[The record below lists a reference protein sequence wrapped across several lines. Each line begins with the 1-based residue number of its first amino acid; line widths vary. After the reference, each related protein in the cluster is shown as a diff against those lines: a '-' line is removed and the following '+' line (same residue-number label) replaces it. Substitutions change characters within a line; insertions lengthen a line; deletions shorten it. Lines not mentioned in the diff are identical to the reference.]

1 MAKPRVSAER
11 GEAVART
18 GTTLFD
24 SHLHLT
30 AARFVP
36 DLDEV
41 VDRARARGVRL
52 MVTVASDPEDA
63 GEAVALAARTPG
75 LWATA
80 GLHPHAAD
88 RTSTSLM
95 DEIERIAE
103 APEVVAIGETG
114 LDFHYDNA
122 DRRAQLEN
130 FEAHLGLAARL
141 GLPIIVHSRSAE
153 AETAER
159 VREYGD
165 GAAGVLHCFTGG
177 EALLDAALDADWY
190 VSFSGLLTFVPE
202 LAEWARA
209 VPAHRLLIE
218 TDAPYLAPAPRRG
231 RRNEPAYLAHTCR
244 RLAEVCGVAFEEA
257 AALTAEN
264 ARRFYRLA
272 AHGEAPLRSSA
283 AASAGVRH
291 GPWEG
296 AA

>member
-1 MAKPRVSAER
+1 MTGTGA
-11 GEAVART
+11 

-30 AARFVP
+30 ADRFAS

-41 VDRARARGVRL
+41 VDRARGRGVRR

-63 GEAVALAARTPG
+63 ARAAALAARRPG

-88 RTSTSLM
+88 RTSAALM
-95 DEIERIAE
+95 SEIERIAE

-122 DRRAQLEN
+122 PRRAQLEN

-141 GLPIIVHSRSAE
+141 GLPVVVHSRSAE

-177 EALLDAALDADWY
+177 EVLLQAALDADWY
-190 VSFSGLLTFVPE
+190 VSFSGLITFVPE
-202 LAEWARA
+202 LAGWARA
-209 VPAHRLLIE
+209 VPADRLLIE

-231 RRNEPAYLAHTCR
+231 RRNEPAYLTHTCE
-244 RLAEVCGVAFEEA
+244 RLAEVRGTCFEEA
-257 AALTAEN
+257 AALTAAN
-264 ARRFYRLA
+264 ARRFYRV
-272 AHGEAPLRSSA
+272 ED
-283 AASAGVRH
+283 
-291 GPWEG
+291 G
-296 AA
+296 A

>member
-1 MAKPRVSAER
+1 MA
-11 GEAVART
+11 
-18 GTTLFD
+18 GTEPTLFD

-30 AARFVP
+30 AARFGP

-41 VDRARARGVRL
+41 VDRAHARGVRG

-63 GEAVALAARTPG
+63 EKASALAARTPG

-80 GLHPHAAD
+80 GLHPHSAD
-88 RTSTSLM
+88 RTSASLM
-95 DEIERIAE
+95 GEIERLAE

-122 DRRAQLEN
+122 ARPAQLEN
-130 FEAHLGLAARL
+130 FEAHLGMAARL
-141 GLPIIVHSRSAE
+141 GLPIVVHSRSAE

-177 EALLDAALDADWY
+177 EALLDAALAADWY
-190 VSFSGLLTFVPE
+190 VSFSGLITFVAE

-218 TDAPYLAPAPRRG
+218 TDAPYLAPVPRRG
-231 RRNEPAYLAHTCR
+231 RRNEPAYLTHTCE
-244 RLAEVCGVAFEEA
+244 RLAKVRGTSFEEA
-257 AALTAEN
+257 AALTARN
-264 ARRFYRLA
+264 ARRFYGLEDA
-272 AHGEAPLRSSA
+272 A
-283 AASAGVRH
+283 
-291 GPWEG
+291 
-296 AA
+296 